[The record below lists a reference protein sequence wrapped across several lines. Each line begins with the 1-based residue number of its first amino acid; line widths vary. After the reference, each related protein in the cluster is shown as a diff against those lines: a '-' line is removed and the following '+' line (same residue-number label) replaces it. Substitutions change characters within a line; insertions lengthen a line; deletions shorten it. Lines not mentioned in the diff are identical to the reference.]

1 MAPAVRASQDCT
13 RRVTLPPGHQS
24 LLIFNLPTA
33 GYEVSQIRAARAR
46 ATGMTQTAE
55 ALLDELDHT
64 LKHVSGSR
72 RLAMLRQMTD
82 LFLVGATTYSD
93 EVASLFDVII
103 KRLSEGVELRQLIE
117 LSQRL
122 ADADTVAS
130 DTVVRLSNSD
140 DVAVAGPVLERS
152 PALSDVDLV
161 RIAKTKGQGH
171 LLAIATRQRVNDVVS
186 DVLIERGNKNVLRKV
201 TGNNGAK
208 ISEDSFARLISEAK
222 GDKTLAELV
231 KTRPDIPE
239 ELRPFVSVMLTGK

>member
-1 MAPAVRASQDCT
+1 
-13 RRVTLPPGHQS
+13 
-24 LLIFNLPTA
+24 
-33 GYEVSQIRAARAR
+33 
-46 ATGMTQTAE
+46 MTQTAE

-64 LKHVSGSR
+64 LSHVTGQR
-72 RLAMLRQMTD
+72 RMKMLRQMTD
-82 LFLVGATTYSD
+82 LFMAGAGTYSE

-103 KRLSEGVELRQLIE
+103 KRLSEGVESRQLIE

-122 ADADTVAS
+122 AGADTVAS

-140 DVAVAGPVLERS
+140 DVAVAGPVLEKS

-161 RIAKTKGQGH
+161 RIARTKGQGH
-171 LLAIATRQRVNDVVS
+171 LLAIAARQRVNDVVS

-239 ELRPFVSVMLTGK
+239 ELKPFVSVMLSGK

>member
-1 MAPAVRASQDCT
+1 
-13 RRVTLPPGHQS
+13 
-24 LLIFNLPTA
+24 
-33 GYEVSQIRAARAR
+33 
-46 ATGMTQTAE
+46 MTQQAE
-55 ALLDELDHT
+55 ALLDQLDDT
-64 LKHVSGSR
+64 LSRVSGSR
-72 RLAMLRQMTD
+72 RLVMLRQMTD
-82 LFLVGATTYSD
+82 LFLAGAPTYSE
-93 EVASLFDVII
+93 EVSALFDAII
-103 KRLSEGVELRQLIE
+103 KRLSEGVESRQLIE

-140 DVAVAGPVLERS
+140 DVAVAGPVLEKS

-161 RIAKTKGQGH
+161 RIARTKGQGH
-171 LLAIATRQRVNDVVS
+171 LLAIAARQRVNDVVS

-239 ELRPFVSVMLTGK
+239 ELRPFVSVMLSGK

>member
-1 MAPAVRASQDCT
+1 
-13 RRVTLPPGHQS
+13 
-24 LLIFNLPTA
+24 
-33 GYEVSQIRAARAR
+33 
-46 ATGMTQTAE
+46 MTQTAE

-64 LKHVSGSR
+64 LSHVTGQR
-72 RLAMLRQMTD
+72 RMKMLRQMTD
-82 LFLVGATTYSD
+82 LFMAGAGTYSE

-103 KRLSEGVELRQLIE
+103 KRLSEGVESRQLIE

-122 ADADTVAS
+122 AEADTVAS

-140 DVAVAGPVLERS
+140 DVAVAGPVLEKS

-161 RIAKTKGQGH
+161 RIARTKGQGH
-171 LLAIATRQRVNDVVS
+171 LLAIAARQRVNDVVS

-239 ELRPFVSVMLTGK
+239 ELRPFVSVMLSGK

>member
-1 MAPAVRASQDCT
+1 
-13 RRVTLPPGHQS
+13 
-24 LLIFNLPTA
+24 
-33 GYEVSQIRAARAR
+33 
-46 ATGMTQTAE
+46 MTQQAE
-55 ALLDELDHT
+55 VLLDELDHT
-64 LKHVSGSR
+64 LKHVSGPR
-72 RLAMLRQMTD
+72 RLVMLRQMTD
-82 LFLVGATTYSD
+82 LFLVGATTYSE

-103 KRLSEGVELRQLIE
+103 KRLSEGVESRELVE
-117 LSQRL
+117 LSHRL

-130 DTVVRLSNSD
+130 DTVVRLSSSD
-140 DVAVAGPVLERS
+140 DVAVAGPVLEKS

-171 LLAIATRQRVNDVVS
+171 LLAIAARQRINDVVS

-208 ISEDSFARLISEAK
+208 ISEDSFARLITEAK

-239 ELRPFVSVMLTGK
+239 ELRPFVSVMLPGK